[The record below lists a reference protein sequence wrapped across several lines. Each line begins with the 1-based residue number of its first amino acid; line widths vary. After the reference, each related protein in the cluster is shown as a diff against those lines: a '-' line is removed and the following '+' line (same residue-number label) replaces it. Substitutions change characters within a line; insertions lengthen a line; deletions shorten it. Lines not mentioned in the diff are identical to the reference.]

1 MHARMRIAALA
12 MLLSL
17 GSPAFAEE
25 PKTPLDRARQL
36 GGLYAIGKEACKV
49 PDVQLAAFKRLADKE
64 LHGDK
69 ILVAAYEKSFAETIT
84 AIRNDKDW
92 QDRQSSSD
100 HERSCVPT
108 RLLFAMTALKAQG
121 SP

>member
-12 MLLSL
+12 MLLSA
-17 GSPAFAEE
+17 GSAALAEE

-36 GGLYAIGKEACKV
+36 GGIYAIGKEACKV
-49 PDVQLAAFKRLADKE
+49 PELQLAAFKRLADQE

-69 ILVAAYEKSFAETIT
+69 TLVAAYEKSFAETIA

-92 QDRQSSSD
+92 QDLQSSSD

-108 RLLFAMTALKAQG
+108 RLLFAMTTLKAQA